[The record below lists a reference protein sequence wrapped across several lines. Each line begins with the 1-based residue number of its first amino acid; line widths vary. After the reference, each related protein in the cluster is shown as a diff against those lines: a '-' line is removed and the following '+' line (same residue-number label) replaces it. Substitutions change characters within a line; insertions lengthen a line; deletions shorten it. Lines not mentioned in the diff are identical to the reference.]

1 MAKVSSYFNKNSS
14 MSDASPYMSSLV
26 KILDKTN
33 YILGASGQKNIQKQP
48 SLTVFCWY
56 ENLWIF
62 KTWELQIWY
71 QQNLSGMCTT
81 YV

>member
-1 MAKVSSYFNKNSS
+1 

-48 SLTVFCWY
+48 SLTVSCWY
-56 ENLWIF
+56 ENL
-62 KTWELQIWY
+62 
-71 QQNLSGMCTT
+71 
-81 YV
+81 